1 MASHPRDGLLNTYT
15 APRLPSMSLLSAPTT
30 TVLPS
35 ALAAAAI
42 PNLSSPSARG
52 DDRKTPS
59 PKTSGRTPLT
69 IAVGVGV
76 TVAVGVAV
84 AVGVGVIVGVG
95 VTVGVGVIV
104 GVGVGVGVGV
114 IVGVAVG
121 SGAGL
126 VP

>member
-1 MASHPRDGLLNTYT
+1 MASHPRDGLVNTYT

-52 DDRKTPS
+52 DDRKTPP

-69 IAVGVGV
+69 IGVGVGV
-76 TVAVGVAV
+76 A
-84 AVGVGVIVGVG
+84 VGVG
-95 VTVGVGVIV
+95 VTVGVGVGVAVGVGVTV

-114 IVGVAVG
+114 IVGVGVG
-121 SGAGL
+121 AGAGL
-126 VP
+126 VL